1 MTDPFDSKEFR
12 RYAERV
18 RRELIPMIK
27 ESAVTLSLVPPDGEV
42 DVKFAVELGFM
53 IMLDK
58 PIIAVV
64 SSGRKVPL
72 KLVKV
77 ADEIVEG
84 DVGDPGFEER
94 FKAAIDRVRTRLG
107 AKEEQG

>member
-1 MTDPFDSKEFR
+1 MVVKDDPFSGPEWE
-12 RYAERV
+12 RYRKHVEDELVPMV
-18 RRELIPMIK
+18 RD
-27 ESAVTLSLVPPDGEV
+27 SAVTISLVPGGKP

-64 SSGRKVPL
+64 GRNAKVPL
-72 KLVKV
+72 KLAKV

-84 DVGDPGFEER
+84 EISDPDFQER
-94 FKAAIDRVRTRLG
+94 LHAAIDRIK
-107 AKEEQG
+107 AKL